1 MPMLRGRCLPCDF
14 ERAFTNLTAG
24 IRVVTVSPG
33 FIETDA
39 ATRMIQRMADKD
51 KSDYTTAWQKLI
63 LRGRLGGPG
72 IQENSWR
79 WASTVIR
86 DVPRKRLRIAFNQD
100 GALQDA

>member
-1 MPMLRGRCLPCDF
+1 MLRGRCLPCDF

-63 LRGRLGGPG
+63 LRGRLRGRSRNTGKQLAMG
-72 IQENSWR
+72 EH
-79 WASTVIR
+79 VIR
-86 DVPRKRLRIAFNQD
+86 EVPRKRLRIAFNQD

>member
-14 ERAFTNLTAG
+14 ERAFTNLAAG

-63 LRGRLGGPG
+63 LRGRLRGRSQGRSRNTGKQLAMGEHGDP
-72 IQENSWR
+72 
-79 WASTVIR
+79 
-86 DVPRKRLRIAFNQD
+86 
-100 GALQDA
+100 